1 MSFNFLLVGSTS
13 ERELGSINV
22 IKIIL
27 YVILSSAA
35 AQRALGPANGYP
47 LGASGIVVFTL
58 TFRTRCSEASCRSLF
73 LITTDLWVSDEIS
86 RF

>member
-1 MSFNFLLVGSTS
+1 LSFNLLLVGSTS
-13 ERELGSINV
+13 ERELGTINV
-22 IKIIL
+22 FKIIL
-27 YVILSSAA
+27 CVTLSSAA

-47 LGASGIVVFTL
+47 LGASGVVVFTL

-73 LITTDLWVSDEIS
+73 LITAGLWVSDEVS